1 MSMPIIMLFVVM
13 AICFIIRMPVSF
25 SMLAASITY
34 FLLAA
39 PDKLGQVFTV
49 ITGNMFANYTMLAA
63 PLFIFMA
70 NVLNEGEVTDKLFSF
85 CNGLLGRLKGGTAQV
100 NVFISLIF
108 SGMTG
113 SAIADAS
120 GIGLMEIDQMKKE
133 GYDAE
138 FSCAI
143 TAASATVGPIFPP
156 SIPMVIYAMLSGAS
170 IGKLFMGGMVPGVL
184 LAILLMIYVA
194 FISHKRNYPAGVVM
208 SKREFLKAT
217 LQALPALFTVVILL
231 GGIYSGI
238 CTPTEAG
245 AVGGIYSG
253 ICTPTEAGAVASA
266 YALIISALIYKTLGW
281 KKLWGIIKK
290 SAANT
295 ATLALLC
302 GTSMLFSYII
312 SLEQVPRVVASLV
325 MGITDNKYI
334 FLFIVNIVFLLLGC
348 VLDVSTIQLVFV
360 PMVLPLVQAMGIDLV
375 HFGVVICLNM
385 MIGLSTPPFGM
396 LLFIVSGLGKTKI
409 KGVIREILPMVLIMI
424 GLLFLV
430 TYVPDIIMFIPN
442 NFM

>member
-1 MSMPIIMLFVVM
+1 
-13 AICFIIRMPVSF
+13 
-25 SMLAASITY
+25 
-34 FLLAA
+34 
-39 PDKLGQVFTV
+39 
-49 ITGNMFANYTMLAA
+49 
-63 PLFIFMA
+63 
-70 NVLNEGEVTDKLFSF
+70 
-85 CNGLLGRLKGGTAQV
+85 
-100 NVFISLIF
+100 
-108 SGMTG
+108 
-113 SAIADAS
+113 
-120 GIGLMEIDQMKKE
+120 
-133 GYDAE
+133 
-138 FSCAI
+138 
-143 TAASATVGPIFPP
+143 
-156 SIPMVIYAMLSGAS
+156 MVIYAMLSGAS

-231 GGIYSGI
+231 
-238 CTPTEAG
+238 
-245 AVGGIYSG
+245 GGIYSG

>member
-1 MSMPIIMLFVVM
+1 M
-13 AICFIIRMPVSF
+13 
-25 SMLAASITY
+25 
-34 FLLAA
+34 
-39 PDKLGQVFTV
+39 K
-49 ITGNMFANYTMLAA
+49 
-63 PLFIFMA
+63 
-70 NVLNEGEVTDKLFSF
+70 EVTDKLFSF

-231 GGIYSGI
+231 
-238 CTPTEAG
+238 
-245 AVGGIYSG
+245 GGIYSG